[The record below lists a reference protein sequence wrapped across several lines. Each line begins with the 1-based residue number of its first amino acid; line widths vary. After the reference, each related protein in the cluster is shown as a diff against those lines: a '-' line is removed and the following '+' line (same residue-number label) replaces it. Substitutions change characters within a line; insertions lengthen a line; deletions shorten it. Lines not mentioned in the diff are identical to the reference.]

1 MRFKKIKVTLSLIML
16 LFMFLLINNN
26 DASAEEYNLE
36 LGSRVLKYGSEGAD
50 VALLQKMLKNLE
62 YYPGEIDGIYGERTV
77 RAVKKLQHSNDLTVD
92 GIVGPKTTNYFKSNS
107 LLDRM
112 HVDREDVIILARVI
126 NGEARGEN
134 FEGKVAVGSVI
145 LNRVKNDDFPDTIR
159 KVVLQQGQF
168 SSLLD
173 GQANP
178 YPVESSIAAAKAA
191 LIGYDPSLDSLYFYN
206 PEVATNLEW
215 IQKRPVTLR
224 IGNHVFA
231 K

>member
-1 MRFKKIKVTLSLIML
+1 MRFKKIKVTLTLIML
-16 LFMFLLINNN
+16 LFMFLLINNEVR
-26 DASAEEYNLE
+26 AEEYNLE
-36 LGSRVLKYGSEGAD
+36 LGSRMLEYGAEGAD
-50 VALLQKMLKNLE
+50 VALVQKTLKKLN
-62 YYPGEIDGIYGERTV
+62 YYKEEIDGIYGKGTV
-77 RAVKKLQHSNDLTVD
+77 KAVKSFQKENNLSVD
-92 GIVGPKTTNYFKSNS
+92 GIVGPKTIDYFKENS
-107 LLDRM
+107 LFNKM
-112 HVDREDVIILARVI
+112 HVDREKVILLARVI

-134 FEGKVAVGSVI
+134 FEGKVAVGAVI
-145 LNRVKNDDFPDTIR
+145 LNRVENEDFPNSIR
-159 KVVLQQGQF
+159 KVIIQQGQF

-215 IQKRPVTLR
+215 IQKRPVTLK